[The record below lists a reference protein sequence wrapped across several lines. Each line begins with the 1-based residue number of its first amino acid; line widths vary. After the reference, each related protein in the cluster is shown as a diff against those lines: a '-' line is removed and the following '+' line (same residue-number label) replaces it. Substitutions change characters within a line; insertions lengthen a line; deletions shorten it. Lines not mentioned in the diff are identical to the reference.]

1 MQTLRG
7 HVWSRRL
14 GATGGVLHGGGWGGS
29 PLLLSSALEESLDP
43 SEATEGTDSMVS
55 GSVSFSRRCTTLLR
69 SVYVVTGAVAS
80 PAAGSA
86 GPGLPGTRPGRPP
99 DSMARLAAEPP
110 RHARGE
116 SVRGRRGADRVYPA
130 LTGTCL
136 LTPAD
141 IS

>member
-110 RHARGE
+110 RHARGD
-116 SVRGRRGADRVYPA
+116 SVRGADRV
-130 LTGTCL
+130 
-136 LTPAD
+136 
-141 IS
+141 